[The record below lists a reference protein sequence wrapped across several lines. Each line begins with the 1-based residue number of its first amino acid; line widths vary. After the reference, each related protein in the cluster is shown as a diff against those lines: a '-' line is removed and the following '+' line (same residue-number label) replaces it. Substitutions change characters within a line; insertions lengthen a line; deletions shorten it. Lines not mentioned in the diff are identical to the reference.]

1 MEPSENENWKIFTD
15 IEAYIKNCMNE
26 KQAPLCWQK
35 YNDSYITFFIVW
47 W

>member
-1 MEPSENENWKIFTD
+1 MEPSENETWTD
-15 IEAYIKNCMNE
+15 FKSIEKCLNTTIKE

-35 YNDSYITFFIVW
+35 FEDSYVSFFIVW